1 MQSNSSNSEFWL
13 DKVATLIESLPY
25 MKQYSGLSVVIKF
38 GGHAMGE
45 QAFIEAFSS
54 DIVLLRQVG
63 AKPVVVHGGGPQIGS
78 MLERLKM
85 ESNFIDGLR
94 VTDQQTIS
102 IVEMVLAGAI
112 NKSLVASIAS
122 SGGMA
127 VGISGKDGNLI
138 KAKKLAHKTRDS
150 DSAIEN
156 LVDLGYVG
164 IPQKVDTQVLDAL
177 IGSGMIP
184 VVAPLGL
191 GVDGKTYK
199 ITGDTSDEEKQ
210 AKKES
215 MFSDIIDD
223 MLAEEVNVEEAE
235 VIMAARA
242 LADDVQDMI
251 ARLGKMVNEDLP
263 AIQDQMRA
271 ELGAEVAASFQDS
284 MVSAVDGHLAQT
296 KATKQSMDDAIG
308 MLSGEAPMDSGMM
321 ADEPMPMDEPVDNM
335 DAEVDAMAEPDA
347 MDVNDPAAA
356 GPEEEPLGRA
366 PVDAPEG
373 V

>member
-191 GVDGKTYK
+191 GVDGKTYN
-199 ITGDTSDEEKQ
+199 INADT
-210 AKKES
+210 
-215 MFSDIIDD
+215 
-223 MLAEEVNVEEAE
+223 
-235 VIMAARA
+235 AAGS
-242 LADDVQDMI
+242 I
-251 ARLGKMVNEDLP
+251 AS
-263 AIQDQMRA
+263 A
-271 ELGAEVAASFQDS
+271 LGASR
-284 MVSAVDGHLAQT
+284 L
-296 KATKQSMDDAIG
+296 I
-308 MLSGEAPMDSGMM
+308 MLT
-321 ADEPMPMDEPVDNM
+321 
-335 DAEVDAMAEPDA
+335 
-347 MDVNDPAAA
+347 DV
-356 GPEEEPLGRA
+356 
-366 PVDAPEG
+366 EG
-373 V
+373 VLDASGKLIPRLSIGQARQLISSGVINGGMIPKVETCIEAVNSGAGAAVILDGRKQHAVLVELFTEHGIGTLIHADK

>member
-1 MQSNSSNSEFWL
+1 MQSNSANSEVWL

-63 AKPVVVHGGGPQIGS
+63 TKPVVVHGGGPQIGS

-164 IPQKVDTQVLDAL
+164 IPQKVDTKVLDAL

-191 GVDGKTYK
+191 GVDGKTYN
-199 ITGDTSDEEKQ
+199 INADT
-210 AKKES
+210 
-215 MFSDIIDD
+215 
-223 MLAEEVNVEEAE
+223 
-235 VIMAARA
+235 AAGS
-242 LADDVQDMI
+242 I
-251 ARLGKMVNEDLP
+251 AS
-263 AIQDQMRA
+263 A
-271 ELGAEVAASFQDS
+271 LGASRLIMLTDVEGVLDASGKLIPRLSIGQARQLISSGVINGGMIPKVETCIEAVNSGAGAA
-284 MVSAVDGHLAQT
+284 VIVDGR
-296 KATKQSMDDAIG
+296 KQHAVLVELFTEHGIG
-308 MLSGEAPMDSGMM
+308 TLIH
-321 ADEPMPMDEPVDNM
+321 ADK
-335 DAEVDAMAEPDA
+335 
-347 MDVNDPAAA
+347 
-356 GPEEEPLGRA
+356 
-366 PVDAPEG
+366 
-373 V
+373 

>member
-1 MQSNSSNSEFWL
+1 MQSNSANSEFWL

-45 QAFIEAFSS
+45 QASIEAFSS

-138 KAKKLAHKTRDS
+138 KAKKLTHKTRDS

-164 IPQKVDTQVLDAL
+164 IPQKVDTKVLDAL

-191 GVDGKTYK
+191 GVDGKTYN
-199 ITGDTSDEEKQ
+199 INADT
-210 AKKES
+210 
-215 MFSDIIDD
+215 
-223 MLAEEVNVEEAE
+223 
-235 VIMAARA
+235 AAGS
-242 LADDVQDMI
+242 I
-251 ARLGKMVNEDLP
+251 AS
-263 AIQDQMRA
+263 A
-271 ELGAEVAASFQDS
+271 LGASR
-284 MVSAVDGHLAQT
+284 L
-296 KATKQSMDDAIG
+296 I
-308 MLSGEAPMDSGMM
+308 MLT
-321 ADEPMPMDEPVDNM
+321 
-335 DAEVDAMAEPDA
+335 
-347 MDVNDPAAA
+347 DV
-356 GPEEEPLGRA
+356 
-366 PVDAPEG
+366 EG
-373 V
+373 VLDASGKLIPRLSIGQARQLISSGIINGGMIPKVETCIEAVNSGAGAAVILDGRKQHAVLVELFTEHGIGTLIHADK